1 MTNSRKITLVGGVL
15 LFGLLLV
22 WLLTPSESYNESPG
36 GKKFYSSN
44 WTVQFQ
50 PFDKH
55 PRGTF
60 LFHRLL
66 QVHISGKNM
75 YLAETKEA
83 LDSIMA
89 AKSKPRTYL
98 FVGNIFALEEAEIDS
113 IISEVSKVGSNLF
126 LSFNKT
132 GSNISDHLFDEFHLR
147 SDYDVKQTVFTSRGD
162 YEMWNVYQKD
172 TVAQFWKA
180 FGDVETK
187 GASQALSS
195 FMEMDNFISIEMGKG
210 KVFVHTNP
218 NMFFNYQL
226 TRTPGFEYASYAI
239 DQLPKNRDVIL
250 LELGRM
256 PDDFGN
262 TDTEES
268 TGNKMKEDTSY
279 LRILFEDP
287 FLRTALILAI
297 VGILLYVLFRSR
309 RKRPVVPYLAK
320 KKNMTLAF
328 TETITS
334 IYYSKQSPYG
344 LLQLQ
349 KKNFYTV
356 LLKHFFVDL
365 KRREG
370 NRELRILSEKSNKPF
385 EEIEAIVNQ
394 LETQEVSAV
403 NDETITEMAKRL
415 RQFYKDVGIISERIE
430 TRVKQ
435 REMVFRRSL
444 WVPGI
449 LLFLGL
455 LFIVQGLYLL
465 IQSQGIGIALI
476 PLGIILCV
484 LGSIRLRNPYLVVT
498 DVDLIYYNP
507 FGQKKSYRKEDIIRA
522 SATKNGV
529 LIQLQNDTKVLIN
542 YWDMS
547 RFDREQFDRFISK
560 VHTLDL

>member
-1 MTNSRKITLVGGVL
+1 
-15 LFGLLLV
+15 
-22 WLLTPSESYNESPG
+22 
-36 GKKFYSSN
+36 
-44 WTVQFQ
+44 
-50 PFDKH
+50 
-55 PRGTF
+55 
-60 LFHRLL
+60 
-66 QVHISGKNM
+66 
-75 YLAETKEA
+75 
-83 LDSIMA
+83 
-89 AKSKPRTYL
+89 
-98 FVGNIFALEEAEIDS
+98 
-113 IISEVSKVGSNLF
+113 
-126 LSFNKT
+126 
-132 GSNISDHLFDEFHLR
+132 
-147 SDYDVKQTVFTSRGD
+147 
-162 YEMWNVYQKD
+162 
-172 TVAQFWKA
+172 
-180 FGDVETK
+180 
-187 GASQALSS
+187 
-195 FMEMDNFISIEMGKG
+195 
-210 KVFVHTNP
+210 
-218 NMFFNYQL
+218 
-226 TRTPGFEYASYAI
+226 
-239 DQLPKNRDVIL
+239 
-250 LELGRM
+250 
-256 PDDFGN
+256 
-262 TDTEES
+262 
-268 TGNKMKEDTSY
+268 
-279 LRILFEDP
+279 
-287 FLRTALILAI
+287 
-297 VGILLYVLFRSR
+297 
-309 RKRPVVPYLAK
+309 
-320 KKNMTLAF
+320 MTLAF

-507 FGQKKSYRKEDIIRA
+507 FGQKKSYRKGDIIRA